1 MLPSGPP
8 APWVS
13 VPPPD
18 PVCPLPTLRRG
29 SASLPPPRRETA
41 DGSTYTASALVSNSF
56 LFCFLFLLFFFNY
69 FFSRRFVGC
78 FCFFFFN
85 YFFYY
90 FLNNKNTLTN
100 LASKPKAEGG
110 REGEVGGE
118 GMGGVDVQTRTTA
131 LKCDISQK

>member
-1 MLPSGPP
+1 M
-8 APWVS
+8 
-13 VPPPD
+13 
-18 PVCPLPTLRRG
+18 
-29 SASLPPPRRETA
+29 
-41 DGSTYTASALVSNSF
+41 
-56 LFCFLFLLFFFNY
+56 
-69 FFSRRFVGC
+69 GC
-78 FCFFFFN
+78 FCFFFLIIFL
-85 YFFYY
+85 FY